1 MEFGKLETVEGV
13 DWTLPVVSEKTVQ
26 YLNHY
31 LSGSLSRSLSERKL
45 DLRFGTPAW
54 AHREWVGKI
63 YPKGC
68 KPTDFLQHYSKQ
80 YGAIEF
86 NSSHYQIPTLQQTTK
101 WLEKVPSHFLFCPK
115 VYQGI
120 SHAAQGLQN
129 SVLLKSWVG
138 FLERLGANCGPCF
151 LQLPPFF
158 DYKRKTELHHFLK
171 QWPRDFELAIE
182 FRHPSWF
189 ENGSVLPMLSEYLFQ
204 RGIGTVITDVSGRRD
219 VLHSSVTSDFT
230 IVRFIGNSLHES
242 DTVRMQLWG
251 ERLKQL
257 RENGLSRVFL
267 FVHQPD
273 DILCP
278 EMTNIAVDI
287 LNQKMGLKL
296 KPVGAEAP
304 MDLLSLH

>member
-13 DWTLPVVSEKTVQ
+13 DWTLPPVSQKTIQ
-26 YLNHY
+26 YLHHY
-31 LSGSLSRSLSERKL
+31 LPEREFM
-45 DLRFGTPAW
+45 LRFGTPAW
-54 AHREWVGKI
+54 AHREWIGKI
-63 YPKGC
+63 YPVGC
-68 KPTDFLQHYSKQ
+68 KPADFLHYYSRE

-101 WLEKVPSHFLFCPK
+101 WLEKVPEGFLFCPK

-120 SHAAQGLQN
+120 SHASQGLHN
-129 SVLLKSWVG
+129 SVLLKSWLG
-138 FLERLGANCGPCF
+138 FLERLGSNCGPCF

-158 DYKRKTELHHFLK
+158 DYSRKAELHQFLK
-171 QWPRDFELAIE
+171 QWPRDFQLALE

-189 ENGSVLPMLSEYLFQ
+189 ENGSVLPMLGEYLFQ

-230 IVRFIGNSLHES
+230 MIRFIGNSLHES
-242 DTVRMQLWG
+242 DTTRMQLWG

-257 RENGLSRVFL
+257 RDNGLSRVFL
-267 FVHQPD
+267 FIHEPE

-287 LNQKMGLKL
+287 LNQKLALKL